1 MTKDPNRKIGIIF
14 DLDGTLLNTLDDLA
28 DAVNQ
33 TLCHFGYLPRTYEE
47 IRRFVGNGVKV
58 LMKKSCPEKLTDER
72 FSECLTYFQD
82 YYKKNMLN
90 KTKPYPGV
98 MEMLGELKKRGV
110 AVGIVSNKFQKAVTG
125 LWEIFFKDAVA
136 VAIGNREGVLPKPAP
151 DSVMLAIS
159 ELKLDPKRDLI
170 YYVGD
175 SETDILTARNANLP
189 IISVTWGFRTIEELR
204 SSGAGPLIDQP
215 DGIYSYLES

>member
-33 TLCHFGYLPRTYEE
+33 TLGHFGYPARTYEE

-58 LMKKSCPEKLTDER
+58 LMKKSSPEKLTSER
-72 FSECLTYFQD
+72 FTECLTYFQD

-90 KTKPYPGV
+90 KTKPYPGI
-98 MEMLGELKKRGV
+98 MGMLRKLKNQGI

-125 LWEIFFKDAVA
+125 LWEIFFKDVVT
-136 VAIGNREGVLPKPAP
+136 VAIGNRDGVLPKPAP

-159 ELKLDPKRDLI
+159 ELKLDLKRDLI

-175 SETDILTARNANLP
+175 SETDILTAANANLP
-189 IISVTWGFRTIEELR
+189 IISVTWGFRTLEELK
-204 SSGAGPLIDQP
+204 SCGAGALIDQP
-215 DGIYSYLES
+215 EEIFSYLES

>member
-33 TLCHFGYLPRTYEE
+33 TLCHFGYPTRTFEE
-47 IRRFVGNGVKV
+47 IRIFVGNGVKV
-58 LMKKSCPEKLTDER
+58 LMKKSCPGNLTDER

-125 LWEIFFKDAVA
+125 LWEIFFKDVVT
-136 VAIGNREGVLPKPAP
+136 VAIGNRDGVLPKPAP

-159 ELKLDPKRDLI
+159 ELKLDPNRDLI

-175 SETDILTARNANLP
+175 SETDILTAANANLP
-189 IISVTWGFRTIEELR
+189 IISVTWGFRTTTELR
-204 SSGAGPLIDQP
+204 SCGAGPMIDQP
-215 DGIYSYLES
+215 EEIFSFLES

>member
-1 MTKDPNRKIGIIF
+1 MTKDPNRKTGIIF

-28 DAVNQ
+28 DAVNH
-33 TLCHFGYLPRTYEE
+33 TLCHFGYPMRTYEE
-47 IRRFVGNGVKV
+47 IQRFVGNGVKV
-58 LMKKSCPEKLTDER
+58 LMKKSCPGNLTDER
-72 FSECLTYFQD
+72 FSECLTHFQD

-90 KTKPYPGV
+90 KTKPYPGI
-98 MEMLGELKKRGV
+98 MDMLEELKNRGV

-125 LWEIFFKDAVA
+125 LWQRFFKDVVT

-159 ELKLDPKRDLI
+159 ELKLDLKKDLI

-175 SETDILTARNANLP
+175 SETDILTACNANLR
-189 IISVTWGFRTIEELR
+189 IISVTWGFRTIEELK
-204 SSGAGPLIDQP
+204 SCGAVALINQP
-215 DGIYSYLES
+215 DEIFSYLES

>member
-1 MTKDPNRKIGIIF
+1 MIKDPNRKIGIIF

-28 DAVNQ
+28 DAVTQ
-33 TLCHFGYLPRTYEE
+33 TLCHFGYPTRTYEE

-58 LMKKSCPEKLTDER
+58 LMKKSCPEKLTDDH
-72 FSECLTYFQD
+72 FSECLTYFQE

-90 KTKPYPGV
+90 KTQPYPGI
-98 MEMLGELKKRGV
+98 MDMLGELKNQGV

-125 LWEIFFKDAVA
+125 LWQRFFKDTVT

-159 ELKLDPKRDLI
+159 ELKLDSKRDLI

-175 SETDILTARNANLP
+175 SETDILTAGNAKLP
-189 IISVTWGFRTIEELR
+189 IISVTWGFRTLEELK
-204 SSGAGPLIDQP
+204 SCGAISLIDKP
-215 DGIYSYLES
+215 EEIFSFLKC